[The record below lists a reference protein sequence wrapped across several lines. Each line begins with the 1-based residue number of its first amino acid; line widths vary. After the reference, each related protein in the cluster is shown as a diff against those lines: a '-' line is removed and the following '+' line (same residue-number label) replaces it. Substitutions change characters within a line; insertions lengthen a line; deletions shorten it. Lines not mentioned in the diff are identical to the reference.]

1 MQNRITEA
9 ETTTSSPAI
18 VKQVLGEVSTWQSW
32 AKRNKPQRWQVQDSS
47 LGFVY
52 TIEPTLK
59 RLGFHHTRE
68 ERGEDCSPREQVL
81 SMVDLTKYK
90 EVVYYVYNHS
100 RGYCSYVE
108 VFFR

>member
-1 MQNRITEA
+1 MDDSKLKA
-9 ETTTSSPAI
+9 DGTSESQHKNNA
-18 VKQVLGEVSTWQSW
+18 VLGEVSTWQSW
-32 AKRNKPQRWQVQDSS
+32 AKRNKPQRSTVQDSS

-68 ERGEDCSPREQVL
+68 ERDEDCSPREQVL